1 MTRCKTCFI
10 EMKRA
15 EERGDRLRAAY
26 LDGYR
31 DGLAEAPPP
40 TLEPGFTRE
49 LILLCHPDRHPG
61 RFELANRVTARL
73 VEMRDQLRRA
83 A

>member
-40 TLEPGFTRE
+40 TLEPGS
-49 LILLCHPDRHPG
+49 P
-61 RFELANRVTARL
+61 AS
-73 VEMRDQLRRA
+73 
-83 A
+83 